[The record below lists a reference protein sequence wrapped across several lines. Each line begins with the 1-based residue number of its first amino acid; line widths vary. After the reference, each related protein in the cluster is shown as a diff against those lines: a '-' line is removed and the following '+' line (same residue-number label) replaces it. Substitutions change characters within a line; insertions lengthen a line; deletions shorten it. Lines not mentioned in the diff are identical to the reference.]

1 MASSNVSFADIDTFI
16 LTFNAG
22 KAKINPAVFGQH
34 LYDVFSDRLILPD
47 LVVFCLQEMAPLADA
62 FIGSYMISPYFS
74 KYEQAVNMAAANF
87 VAEQAASP
95 EQIPKEPIFTL
106 VTSRNVGMTGIMLFA
121 RDPSALRKTKD
132 TEVGFGAGQ
141 MGNKGAVGV
150 RSLFVRQNAKGISK
164 ATELTF
170 VATHLQAFE
179 WNLEKRNQNW
189 ETIVSGLRKQY
200 IHPPIKFNIW
210 SDPHP
215 RGYARV
221 FDDPK
226 KLRDASSRQ
235 PIHQDETETLLSQD
249 DQKAKRHDA
258 TIYKPGS
265 RLFLGGDLNYRISTR
280 SPTQDSVFPSLDP
293 ESPDYYTRFL
303 SRDQL
308 TSERKAGRT
317 LHGLDEAEITFPPT
331 YKLEMVKEPVGPES
345 QCQEPPHRDVRFSED
360 PIAWDWAQHRW
371 PSWTDRI
378 LYLNAPSWV
387 PPENKIK
394 VQTYSALPA
403 VRTSDHR
410 AVYLRVK
417 IPVIEPAEL
426 APSDAARGQFDTDPR
441 VKLPFSIDSHSW
453 ENRKKVKEWEYYV
466 GWLMKVAESKY
477 SIGVVTC
484 MCVLGLGYWCFRSQ

>member
-16 LTFNAG
+16 LTFNAA
-22 KAKINPAVFGQH
+22 KAKINTAVFGQH
-34 LYDVFSDRLILPD
+34 LYHVFSERLVLPE
-47 LVVFCLQEMAPLADA
+47 LIVFCLQEMAPLADA

-74 KYEQAVNMAAANF
+74 KYEQAVNMAAAHF

-150 RSLFVRQNAKGISK
+150 RSLFVRHNAKGISK

-189 ETIVSGLRKQY
+189 ETIVSGLL
-200 IHPPIKFNIW
+200 
-210 SDPHP
+210 
-215 RGYARV
+215 

-226 KLRDASSRQ
+226 KLHNASSTH
-235 PIHQDETETLLSQD
+235 PIHEDETENLLPQD
-249 DQKAKRHDA
+249 DQRAKRHDA
-258 TIYKPGS
+258 TIYKPGTH
-265 RLFLGGDLNYRISTR
+265 LFLGGDLNYRISTR
-280 SPTQDSVFPSLDP
+280 SPTQNSIFPSLDP
-293 ESPDYYTRFL
+293 ESPNYYTRFL
-303 SRDQL
+303 SRDSL

-317 LHGLDEAEITFPPT
+317 LHGLDEADITFPPT
-331 YKLEMVKEPVGPES
+331 YKLKMVKEPVGPES
-345 QCQEPPHRDVRFSED
+345 QCQEPPHRDVRFSAD
-360 PIAWDWAQHRW
+360 PVAWEWAQHRW
-371 PSWTDRI
+371 PSWCDRI
-378 LYLNAPSWV
+378 LYLPAPSWV
-387 PPENKIK
+387 SPENKIK
-394 VQTYSALPA
+394 VQAYNALPA

-417 IPVIEPAEL
+417 VPVIEPAEL
-426 APSDAARGQFDTDPR
+426 APSDAACRRFQTDPR
-441 VKLPFSIDSHSW
+441 VKLPFSIDLHSW

-477 SIGVVTC
+477 SIGVVTA
-484 MCVLGLGYWCFRSQ
+484 MCVLGFGYWWFRSQ